1 MPTGGVELRLFL
13 LCHFGQTFA
22 NNFIRIVVS
31 VFMNKIGLY
40 FSFVTLIGF

>member
-1 MPTGGVELRLFL
+1 MPMGGVELRLFL
-13 LCHFGQTFA
+13 LCHLGQTSA

-40 FSFVTLIGF
+40 FSFVTLS